1 MTQNDPTNV
10 FAAFEMLLEEIE
22 VEIDLI
28 NQAGSKAFRS
38 SDYDGVEQQRKHAS
52 QATVLRDK
60 LVDLRKE
67 WEVLM
72 ASSQDKEEEE
82 TVHNERRNRGRLQRG
97 LRTPES
103 AYRQPILQVLN
114 EMGGSARMNDLLV
127 RVERNMKTRLKQV
140 DYEPLASDPDAPRWR
155 NTAQWERNTMVKEG
169 LLKSNSPHGVWEI
182 SEAGRQALAKSAR

>member
-1 MTQNDPTNV
+1 MAQNDPTNV

-28 NQAGSKAFRS
+28 NQAGSKTFQS
-38 SDYDGVEQQRKHAS
+38 SDYDGVAKQRKHAS
-52 QATVLRDK
+52 QATILRDK

-82 TVHNERRNRGRLQRG
+82 TVRNERRNRGSLQRG

-127 RVERNMKTRLKQV
+127 RVERYMKTRLKQV

-169 LLKSNSPHGVWEI
+169 LLKSNSPYGVWEI